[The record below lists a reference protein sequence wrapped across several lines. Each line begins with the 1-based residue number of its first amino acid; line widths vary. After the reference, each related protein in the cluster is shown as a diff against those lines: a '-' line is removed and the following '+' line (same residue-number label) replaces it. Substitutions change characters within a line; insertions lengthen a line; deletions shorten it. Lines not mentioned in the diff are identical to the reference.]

1 MGCASKEHR
10 RLASQHDPFPLS
22 SGGVVWLGR
31 GLNEAGGW
39 SEPQQCSRVWRRQG
53 GRQVLPLQGSQ
64 TPSASKVP
72 GRVTHRMRGSRCCQ
86 SRPQLRHQMTSK
98 ACVIL
103 SVYRRLHMYS

>member
-39 SEPQQCSRVWRRQG
+39 SEPQQCSRVWGRQG
-53 GRQVLPLQGSQ
+53 GRQVLPLQGYQALECQQGSGPCDAPDARVEMLPI
-64 TPSASKVP
+64 PSPVAPSDDK
-72 GRVTHRMRGSRCCQ
+72 Q
-86 SRPQLRHQMTSK
+86 SLCHFI
-98 ACVIL
+98 CL
-103 SVYRRLHMYS
+103 S